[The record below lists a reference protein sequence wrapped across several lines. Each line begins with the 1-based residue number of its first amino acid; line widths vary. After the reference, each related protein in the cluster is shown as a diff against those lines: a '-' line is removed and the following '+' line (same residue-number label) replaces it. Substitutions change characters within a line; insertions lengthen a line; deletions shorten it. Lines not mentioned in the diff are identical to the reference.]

1 MSDVKRADCRV
12 VVGLTTNGEITS
24 QMTPADLDS
33 LIRERGVTDEMVER
47 GRFPILDTTAMF
59 ASKMLGITHEEAME
73 REDIQRMSSIVAR
86 AVLEAVFQARKEAE

>member
-1 MSDVKRADCRV
+1 M
-12 VVGLTTNGEITS
+12 
-24 QMTPADLDS
+24 DS

-73 REDIQRMSSIVAR
+73 REDIQRMASIVAR
-86 AVLEAVFQARKEAE
+86 AVLEAALMTKGG